1 MTHQPAHQPLPA
13 WSRAYQLPDETRH
26 DGRVAELEAKIA
38 ALVAE
43 RDALERDHD
52 TLAVHKHLFASDGA
66 AFASQIEWALRTLG
80 FSVQSA
86 DEGGESSIARWNGR
100 TLAFE
105 SRGYRSEPNDSEV
118 WVSLQRKVSE
128 FVQAHRER
136 PKGLAIVNA
145 FLDTRLDDRKIGGLP
160 EKLINNLRYDHYCLV
175 SGLQLL
181 NMALTARAE
190 SGRKDG
196 LVELLYSTDGLLRG
210 FDDWRMHLRP
220 GDAAPVPAAA
230 GGLSRT
236 AAA

>member
-1 MTHQPAHQPLPA
+1 MTHRPAHQPLPA
-13 WSRAYQLPDETRH
+13 WSRVYQLPDETRH
-26 DGRVAELEAKIA
+26 DGRLAELETRIA

-66 AFASQIEWALRTLG
+66 AFAAQIEWALNTLG
-80 FSVQSA
+80 FAVQSTG
-86 DEGGESSIARWNGR
+86 DGGHSRVARWNGR
-100 TLAFE
+100 MLVFE
-105 SRGYRSEPNDSEV
+105 GRGYRGEPNDSEV
-118 WVSLQRKVSE
+118 WISLQRNVSE

-136 PKGLAIVNA
+136 PKGMAIVSA
-145 FLDTRLDDRKIGGLP
+145 FIDTRLEDRRIGGLP
-160 EKLINNLRYDHYCLV
+160 EKLIGNMRYDHYSLV

-181 NMALTARAE
+181 NLALTARAE
-190 SGRKDG
+190 PGRKDG

-220 GDAAPVPAAA
+220 GDAAPAVPAAA
-230 GGLSRT
+230 NHSRT